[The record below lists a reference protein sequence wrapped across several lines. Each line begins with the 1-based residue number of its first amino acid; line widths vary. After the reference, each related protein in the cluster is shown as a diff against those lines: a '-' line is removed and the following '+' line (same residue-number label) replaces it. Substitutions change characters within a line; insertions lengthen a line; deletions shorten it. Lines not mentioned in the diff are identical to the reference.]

1 MLQARGGPRLPGHVD
16 HSHIGLWAAR
26 IDWNASLLPSLASWL
41 FALPARVIPSALP
54 SLLGTLAADSATT
67 VTVGSSST
75 LFAPHRR
82 RVNPLQPRGQH
93 ANLASSQP
101 QLMSN
106 AVSRRSSF
114 CCHMCLVCAVFL
126 ASVCAVID
134 ATAADLIYSSF
145 ISTITTAEAAAG
157 P

>member
-1 MLQARGGPRLPGHVD
+1 MLPPLGHCLAIVPCPVLPINIWEMLQARGGPRLPGHVD

-82 RVNPLQPRGQH
+82 RVNPPFNPVDNTR
-93 ANLASSQP
+93 
-101 QLMSN
+101 
-106 AVSRRSSF
+106 
-114 CCHMCLVCAVFL
+114 
-126 ASVCAVID
+126 
-134 ATAADLIYSSF
+134 T
-145 ISTITTAEAAAG
+145 
-157 P
+157 